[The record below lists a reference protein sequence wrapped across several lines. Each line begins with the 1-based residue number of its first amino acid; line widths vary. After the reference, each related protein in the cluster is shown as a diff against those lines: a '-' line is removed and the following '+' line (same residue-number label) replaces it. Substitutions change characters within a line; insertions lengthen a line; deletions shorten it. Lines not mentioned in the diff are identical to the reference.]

1 MTAISETPGVQ
12 GGEPCIAG
20 TRTPVRS
27 VVILYYQVYPYDSA
41 RVLAALPHL
50 SFGQLCDALYYYG
63 EHRAQIDEII
73 RGQEAALEELSQR

>member
-1 MTAISETPGVQ
+1 MKRITCTPGVQ

-27 VVILYYQVYPYDSA
+27 VVIQYYQIYPYDSN

-50 SFGQLCDALYYYG
+50 SFRQLCDALCYYG
-63 EHRAQIDEII
+63 EHREEIDGII
-73 RGQEAALEELSQR
+73 RENEEALAALMEA